1 MTGGGSESRLRGRQ
15 IECETLDRLMA
26 AVQAGNSSVLVLR
39 GEAGIGK
46 TALLEYAR
54 SSASGCRTA
63 RVAGVESEMELAFGG
78 LHQLCAPFLDHLGH
92 LPGPQRDALGT
103 AFGLSAGP
111 PPDRFLVGLA
121 VLNLLADVAGK
132 GPLVCLVD
140 DAQWLDE
147 VSAQTLAFVAR
158 RLLAEPIGL
167 VLAVREPHL
176 EHELTGLPRL
186 DVGRLSDGDAR
197 ALLDTVILG
206 RLDERVRDRIV
217 AEAQGNPLALL
228 ELPKGLTAT
237 ELAGALGRPG
247 VRAPVGRI
255 EQSFLRRVRSLP
267 SETQRLLLVAAAEP
281 VGDVTLLTRA
291 AELLEIQWAA
301 AAPAEAAGLIT
312 IGARVRFRHPLLR
325 SAAYRVAAPQDR
337 QDVHRALAD
346 ATDAR
351 SDPDRWAWHL
361 ANATAGPDETVATEL
376 ERSADRAQARGG
388 VAAAAAFLERAAEL
402 TPDPAR
408 RGARALAAARAKYQ
422 AGGYDAALE
431 LLDAAELGSL
441 DDHQLA
447 QSSLLRGQI
456 VFASRSAGAALPLL
470 LRAGKHLEPLDA
482 GLARETY
489 RDALYA
495 ALTAG
500 RLPSGAQLPD
510 VAEAVLGAPPGPRPG
525 RDDLLLN
532 GLAVVA
538 TEGYPAG
545 APMLLQAL
553 SAFRAEAVSAEEGLG
568 WLPLA
573 CRMAHNVWDF
583 DSWSVL
589 SARLVDLARET
600 GALSVL
606 PSALLLRLSNR
617 VFAGELDV
625 AGTLAA
631 EAMTIGEVTG
641 SRFLAQYGAL
651 VLHPWRGRE
660 AATRQVIET
669 ITRDRALEGEGKVL
683 TATQWASAVLYNGL
697 GRYEEAYVAAERGCD
712 HPQELGL
719 ASSSMVELVEAAAR
733 SGRPARAAETARRLD
748 EMARAGGTD
757 WALGT
762 SASARALVSDGP
774 AADALYREAVERLGH
789 TEVRTTLARTR
800 LLYGEW
806 LRRENRRADAR
817 EQLGIAYEMLS
828 DMGAEAFAERARR
841 ELQATGET
849 VRKRTVEMHTALT
862 AQEAQIAR
870 LAGDGLTNPEIGAQL
885 FISPH
890 TVEWHLRK
898 VFAKL
903 GIASRRQISTALLE
917 GTGATA

>member
-15 IECETLDRLMA
+15 IECETLDRLVA

-63 RVAGVESEMELAFGG
+63 RVSGVESEMELAFGG
-78 LHQLCAPFLDHLGH
+78 LHQLCAPFSDHLGH

-247 VRAPVGRI
+247 VRPPVGRI

-267 SETQRLLLVAAAEP
+267 AETQRLLLVAAAEP

-312 IGARVRFRHPLLR
+312 IGTRVRFRHPLLR

-431 LLDAAELGSL
+431 LLDAAELASL

-495 ALTAG
+495 TLTAG

-748 EMARAGGTD
+748 EMAQAGGTD

-774 AADALYREAVERLGH
+774 AADALYREAVERLGR

-849 VRKRTVEMHTALT
+849 VRTRTVETHTALT

>member
-660 AATRQVIET
+660 AATRQVIEA

-697 GRYEEAYVAAERGCD
+697 GRYEEAYVAAERGCE

-748 EMARAGGTD
+748 EMARAGATD

-774 AADALYREAVERLGH
+774 AADALYREAVERLGR
-789 TEVRTTLARTR
+789 TEVRTALACTR

-849 VRKRTVEMHTALT
+849 VRKRTVETHTALT

>member
-291 AELLEIQWAA
+291 AELLDIQWAA

-660 AATRQVIET
+660 AATRQVIEA

-697 GRYEEAYVAAERGCD
+697 GRYEEAYVAAERGCE

-774 AADALYREAVERLGH
+774 AADALYREAVERLGR

-817 EQLGIAYEMLS
+817 EQLGMAYEMLS